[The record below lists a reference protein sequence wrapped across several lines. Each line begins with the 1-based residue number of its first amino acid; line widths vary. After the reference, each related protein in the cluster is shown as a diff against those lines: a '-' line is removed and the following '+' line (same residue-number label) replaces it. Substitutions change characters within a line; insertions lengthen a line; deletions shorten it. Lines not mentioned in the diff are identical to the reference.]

1 MRSSVRLFPRPP
13 QLLAGLIATV
23 SLVLL
28 PIPSGAAKTI
38 DIAVARS
45 LPLGTVVT
53 VDGSVTVPS
62 GDFSSST
69 FDQGFTIQDRTGGIY
84 VSIATDLGLAPR
96 QQARVTG
103 RLADNG
109 TGVLT
114 VVVDTVSDVK
124 VHGKGP
130 KVEPRWVPTAS
141 ISEATEGLL
150 VQVVGTLVGPIE
162 PDPPYGTILHLDDG
176 SGPIRIFVCTSTG
189 IDLGGLA
196 TGQQLSVTGMS
207 YQFIDYEVDPR
218 FQSDIRRRDD

>member
-1 MRSSVRLFPRPP
+1 MRSSVRSFPRHRR
-13 QLLAGLIATV
+13 LRAGLIAAAA
-23 SLVLL
+23 LVLV
-28 PIPSGAAKTI
+28 PIPSGAANAI
-38 DIAVARS
+38 DIATTRS

-69 FDQGFTIQDRTGGIY
+69 FDQGFTLQDRTGGIY
-84 VSIATDLGLAPR
+84 VSIATDLGLSPR

-114 VVVDTVSDVK
+114 VVVASTNDVK

-130 KVEPRWVPTAS
+130 KVEPRWVHTAS

-150 VQVVGTLVGPIE
+150 VQVVGTLAGPIE

-189 IDLGGLA
+189 IDLSGLA
-196 TGQQLSVTGMS
+196 PGQHVSVTGMS
-207 YQFIDYEVDPR
+207 YQYIDYEVDPR
-218 FQSDIRRRDD
+218 FQSDIRRRED